1 MGLDP
6 TSPDVSQNQGL
17 VLAATARPCLG
28 THLSKPWAHFAF
40 CTTLCPG
47 SPKCPGSTGVYKISR
62 KMRVALEEL
71 MLGGFC
77 SQQLSAGSAGAWK
90 GQEQCGGCSGDGVPS
105 LPAPRAARAHSQALE
120 QLRQPLIPG
129 LSELPEFDIRGA
141 GCSDGLMSLWA
152 VLGYRHRQRS

>member
-6 TSPDVSQNQGL
+6 TSPEVSQNQGL

-28 THLSKPWAHFAF
+28 RYLSKPWAHFAF

-71 MLGGFC
+71 MLGGFWKPEIVC
-77 SQQLSAGSAGAWK
+77 WICWSLEGAGAVRGLLW
-90 GQEQCGGCSGDGVPS
+90 GGGA
-105 LPAPRAARAHSQALE
+105 LPASPKGSPSSQSGSGAAEAAPDPGFIKAAR
-120 QLRQPLIPG
+120 I
-129 LSELPEFDIRGA
+129 
-141 GCSDGLMSLWA
+141 
-152 VLGYRHRQRS
+152 